1 MFACLFGSSP
11 LLAELAGQFSP
22 LLELTAPDTVVF
34 SLAGLARL
42 FGDTHQLASEVSRR
56 GQTMGIQA
64 NLAIA
69 RNPDAAVVAARH
81 LRGVTI
87 IAPGDEAAVL
97 GRIAIHHLPADP
109 VLIDTLLS
117 WGIRT
122 FGEFAALPAMGIAE
136 RLGEAGTRLRLLAC
150 GQLSRPLQ
158 VAAPPEDYTARQ
170 ELEHPVELLEPLL
183 FVVSA
188 LVRDLTAR
196 LARQSLSTNRIT
208 LKFTL
213 AKGEQ
218 RTRSLEFPVALR
230 DPMVLLKQVQ
240 LDLEAHPVKAV
251 IQALEVMLHP
261 AETRSRQ
268 DGLFVPTAPEPEKL
282 QLLIARL
289 GALVGPEQ
297 VGTPALLDTHRPDA
311 YQLRPCAFEPLPGM
325 VVKEPGTLTK
335 PNLQLAFRYFRPPLE
350 AAVELQ
356 HGTPRRVRSQKVAG
370 VVCQTAGPWRTSGE
384 WWASTAWSRDEWD
397 IALDSG
403 GLYRLYCVHAPQ
415 RANWFLDG
423 SYD

>member
-1 MFACLFGSSP
+1 MFACLFGTSP

-56 GQTMGIQA
+56 GQAMGIQA

-97 GRIAIHHLPADP
+97 GRIAIQHLPADP

-208 LKFTL
+208 LRFTL
-213 AKGEQ
+213 IKGEQ

-240 LDLEAHPVKAV
+240 LDLEAHPIKAA
-251 IQALEVMLHP
+251 IQALEVTLHP

-289 GALVGPEQ
+289 GALVGPEH

-311 YQLRPCAFEPLPGM
+311 YQLRPCAFEPVPGM

-335 PNLQLAFRYFRPPLE
+335 PGLQLAFRYFRPPLE

-356 HGTPRRVRSQKVAG
+356 HGAPRRVRSQKVAG

-384 WWASTAWSRDEWD
+384 WWASTAWNRDEWD
-397 IALDSG
+397 IALDTG